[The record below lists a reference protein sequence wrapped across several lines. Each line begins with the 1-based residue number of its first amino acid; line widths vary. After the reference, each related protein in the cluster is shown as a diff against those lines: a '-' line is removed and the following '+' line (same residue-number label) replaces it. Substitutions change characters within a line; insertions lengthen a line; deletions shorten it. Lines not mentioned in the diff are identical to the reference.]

1 MITITKDISSIAS
14 ANSRRLWALLHHTQL
29 VRIRFCRAPHV
40 RHVDVPEHAD
50 RTTSNL
56 YHAVVWNTQFYK
68 FFSLNHQRLQN
79 PPKKMTTMMLIF
91 TMLIFGRLMRSRTSM
106 RCSHTPLIIFFGI
119 LSAVIHLCIVFLPT
133 TCILCIL
140 YGIMYC
146 SFFLPTTHILSIP
159 YGTTRFSFVPTIT
172 ITVIVLLTMIMTIVI
187 WPFVGDDIHT
197 RCMYALVGW
206 VWGTSDQV
214 RRTDLWHHLPV
225 PSKDEPGKHQ
235 Y

>member
-14 ANSRRLWALLHHTQL
+14 ANSRRLWALPHHTQL

-50 RTTSNL
+50 HTTSNL
-56 YHAVVWNTQFYK
+56 YHAVVWNAQFYK

-197 RCMYALVGW
+197 RCMYALVEW
-206 VWGTSDQV
+206 VWQASILKSETSIYFH
-214 RRTDLWHHLPV
+214 RRI
-225 PSKDEPGKHQ
+225 SRGC
-235 Y
+235 